1 MSDRIIELAL
11 IKLAEG
17 KTEHELIKASETF
30 QEQFLS
36 GQNGFVRRDLVRK
49 EDGTYMDIILW
60 ESRAHADAIF
70 EKAQKSEAV
79 GMYFS
84 LMDFDPENMAEGVE
98 HCGLLTSFPAG

>member
-1 MSDRIIELAL
+1 MSDRIIELAS

-17 KTEHELIKASETF
+17 KTEHELIKASEVF

-36 GQNGFVRRDLVRK
+36 GQDGFVRRDLVRK

-60 ESRAHADAIF
+60 ESRTHADAIF

-79 GMYFS
+79 GQYFS
-84 LMDFDPENMAEGVE
+84 LMDFNPENMTEGVE
-98 HCGLLTSFPAG
+98 HCGLLKSFSAG